1 MSTGRITRSLAA
13 HPLDLALLF
22 TYLVLTCHTSTVM
35 LGDAIDGPSDLASN
49 YAVLIGAVGA
59 GLCWW
64 LAVLRHSHA
73 Y

>member
-1 MSTGRITRSLAA
+1 
-13 HPLDLALLF
+13 
-22 TYLVLTCHTSTVM
+22 M